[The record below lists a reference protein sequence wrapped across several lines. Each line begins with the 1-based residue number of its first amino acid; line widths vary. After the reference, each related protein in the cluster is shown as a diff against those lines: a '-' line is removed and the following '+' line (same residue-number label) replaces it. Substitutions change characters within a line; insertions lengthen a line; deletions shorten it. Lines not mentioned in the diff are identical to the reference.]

1 MGLDLES
8 WCQAPGGHTG
18 GSPGAL
24 LGLRAEGV
32 VRETGTSSPVPVR
45 LASVCSSTCSLEEGC
60 RAHPERWLTIGD
72 IALLRC
78 HLPETLASLWQR
90 WEGCHGPSGLSPGLL
105 LRPYSA
111 QGGPPAEEPEGQA
124 VARELPWELCGLR
137 GTHLFWNTPLRSCS
151 KGGVGLLPYKERGD
165 SHEPWPP
172 SVPRSPGLI
181 SALGWLVAGVT
192 PSPASPGSLVRRHH
206 ESERH
211 QSHE

>member
-1 MGLDLES
+1 MTSTQWTSEAKARLCQYGGGVGRMGLDLES

-32 VRETGTSSPVPVR
+32 VRETGTSSPVPLR
-45 LASVCSSTCSLEEGC
+45 LASVSSSTCSLEEGC

-111 QGGPPAEEPEGQA
+111 QGGPLQRSQRDKPWPGNCPGSCVASEGPICSGILHSE
-124 VARELPWELCGLR
+124 VARKGVLGCYLTKR
-137 GTHLFWNTPLRSCS
+137 GVIPMSLGHRA
-151 KGGVGLLPYKERGD
+151 
-165 SHEPWPP
+165 
-172 SVPRSPGLI
+172 SPA
-181 SALGWLVAGVT
+181 ALGSFL
-192 PSPASPGSLVRRHH
+192 L
-206 ESERH
+206 
-211 QSHE
+211 